1 MQMIII
7 LNNSRKAWGI
17 RDYTYART
25 RYGLAKRG
33 FSKQD
38 CGPISS
44 GNQMQK
50 IAVIGCGAIAEAVA
64 QYLADHDNIE
74 ITAAVIEP
82 GTDSRAR
89 DVFGDAVEIAYDF
102 DGVTAMVDLAVDC
115 AGHPALRQHG
125 EQILSAGIDLVTV
138 SSGALG
144 DAKLLARLVE
154 AAKEGGSRLRVVSG
168 AIGALDALA
177 AARIGTLTK
186 VTYRGRKPP
195 KGWRGS
201 AAEAKID
208 LDGLAEATV
217 HFSGSARNAALEYP
231 KNANVAAAV
240 ALAGI
245 GLDDTAVELIA
256 DPGVERNVH
265 EIVAEGDF
273 GRFEFRIEGK
283 SLPDNPRSSAIT
295 AMSVVREILRTTS
308 HLDI

>member
-1 MQMIII
+1 MQ
-7 LNNSRKAWGI
+7 R
-17 RDYTYART
+17 
-25 RYGLAKRG
+25 
-33 FSKQD
+33 
-38 CGPISS
+38 
-44 GNQMQK
+44 

-64 QYLADHDNIE
+64 KYLAEHGNVAIS
-74 ITAAVIEP
+74 AAVIEP

-89 DVFGDAVEIAYDF
+89 EVFGDAVEIAHEFSD
-102 DGVTAMVDLAVDC
+102 VTAQVNLAVDC

-125 EQILSAGIDLVTV
+125 ERILSAGIDLVTV

-144 DAKLLARLVE
+144 DAELLARLVE

-168 AIGALDALA
+168 AIGALDALS
-177 AARIGTLTK
+177 AARIGNLTT

-195 KGWRGS
+195 HGWRGS
-201 AAEAKID
+201 VAESKID
-208 LDGLAEATV
+208 LDALAEATV

-231 KNANVAAAV
+231 KNANVAASV

-245 GLDDTAVELIA
+245 GLDDTMVELIA

-295 AMSVVREILRTTS
+295 AMSVVREILRSTS
-308 HLDI
+308 HIDI